1 MNQYHHLTTQERA
14 IILHDL
20 SNGLSLRKIAIKIN
34 RSPSTLS
41 RELQRN
47 HANPSSYSAVYA
59 NAAYQRRRK
68 HCIKP
73 SKLQVGTRL
82 YDKVYNILT
91 TRYWSPEQISAKLKK
106 DYPTQTAMHVSHE
119 TIYAH
124 IYAHPKGELK
134 KLLVSSLR
142 QSKTKRSQRG
152 SATTSYSSLKIAPEQ
167 YISERPKE
175 INSRQIAG
183 HWEGDLVVGKMNQS
197 CVGTLV
203 ERKTGFVIICKMR
216 DKSAKSVRESFEI
229 NMKTLPTFLRVSM
242 TYDRG
247 AEMSQ
252 HPIMSK
258 NLDMKIY
265 FADRNA
271 PWQRGS
277 SENINGLIRQFLPK
291 GTDLS
296 TYSQAELD
304 EIAYLLNNRPRKRY
318 DFKSPQEMIEEELQG
333 GLFTVALDS

>member
-20 SNGLSLRKIAIKIN
+20 SNRLNLRKIAIKIN

-41 RELQRN
+41 SELQRN
-47 HANPSSYSAVYA
+47 HANPSNYSAIDASV
-59 NAAYQRRRK
+59 AYQRRRK

-73 SKLQVGTRL
+73 SKLQIGTRL
-82 YDKVYNILT
+82 YDKVYDILT
-91 TRYWSPEQISAKLKK
+91 KSYWSTEHISAKLKK
-106 DYPTQTAMHVSHE
+106 DYPTRTTMHVSHE

-124 IYAHPKGELK
+124 IYEHPKGELK

-142 QSKTKRSQRG
+142 QGKTKPGQRG
-152 SATTSYSSLKIAPEQ
+152 SARTSYSSLKIVPEQ
-167 YISERPKE
+167 YISERPNE
-175 INSRQIAG
+175 INSRQIVG

-203 ERKTGFVIICKMR
+203 ERKTDFVIICKIR
-216 DKSAKSVRESFEI
+216 NKSAEAVRESFEI

-242 TYDRG
+242 TYDRA

-258 NLDMKIY
+258 NLDMKI
-265 FADRNA
+265 
-271 PWQRGS
+271 
-277 SENINGLIRQFLPK
+277 
-291 GTDLS
+291 
-296 TYSQAELD
+296 
-304 EIAYLLNNRPRKRY
+304 
-318 DFKSPQEMIEEELQG
+318 
-333 GLFTVALDS
+333 